1 MSDRSRRNSPVQPRP
16 TVKSVISVVSTTAVL
31 RQMCRQSQ
39 GLGRSFET
47 CPDPRSS
54 RRQPIQTDPKSRQ
67 FIGVSGPRTTSP
79 AFNHEPTTTTTN
91 AALAQ
96 LLRLLRF
103 LRLNRLH
110 WKTNQTV
117 HALPSS
123 WLRVRLRQIPH
134 VFSNEDTKDLD
145 YVNHGWNG

>member
-1 MSDRSRRNSPVQPRP
+1 MS
-16 TVKSVISVVSTTAVL
+16 
-31 RQMCRQSQ
+31 
-39 GLGRSFET
+39 
-47 CPDPRSS
+47 
-54 RRQPIQTDPKSRQ
+54 
-67 FIGVSGPRTTSP
+67 
-79 AFNHEPTTTTTN
+79 AFDHEPTTPISN
-91 AALAQ
+91 AALAL

-103 LRLNRLH
+103 LRPDRLP
-110 WKTNQTV
+110 WKANQTV